1 MPVSSPGVLGR
12 AGFLSHPIRRVVD
25 MPTDLLSPSRIRI
38 SRWTRIPVDTVQLP
52 HRFPH
57 RFACHQRFWPGGVD
71 NSGFIHRVFPREA
84 ELCRRKP
91 ILSPAKSTCLR
102 PVCPQGVSVKVV
114 TPQVS
119 SPLLHRNVVSPAPAS
134 FLPTR
139 QHRTLPNPLFARLT
153 TG

>member
-38 SRWTRIPVDTVQLP
+38 PWWTRIPVDTVQLP
-52 HRFPH
+52 QHFPH
-57 RFACHQRFWPGGVD
+57 LLACVQRFWNGGVD

-91 ILSPAKSTCLR
+91 ILSPAKSTRLR
-102 PVCPQGVSVKVV
+102 PVCPQGASVRVV

-119 SPLLHRNVVSPAPAS
+119 SPLLRRIVVSLAPAS
-134 FLPTR
+134 LLPTR
-139 QHRTLPNPLFARLT
+139 QDSILTNPLFARFP